1 MLGPRR
7 CAGKDRFPSPP
18 GVRMKGTTRL
28 FPGFLV
34 ARTLSNSRR
43 AVGGGFVALGTGEAK
58 RLSQAALGQSDL
70 GLPRLL

>member
-28 FPGFLV
+28 FPGFLE
-34 ARTLSNSRR
+34 
-43 AVGGGFVALGTGEAK
+43 GGENLIQQQKSGWGWFVALGMGEAK
-58 RLSQAALGQSDL
+58 RLLHAALGQSDL
-70 GLPRLL
+70 GLP